1 MGRRA
6 ERKLTREVKKD
17 KREAA
22 ISSVIHTGLEGG
34 ETFRN
39 IANQIG
45 MDFHIDKDQA
55 LGMVMKEY
63 RVSVQN
69 GVEVSAQ

>member
-1 MGRRA
+1 MGKRA
-6 ERKLTREVKKD
+6 ERKLTREVKKA
-17 KREAA
+17 KKEAA
-22 ISSVIHTGLEGG
+22 ISSVIHTGLDGG

-55 LGMVMKEY
+55 LSMVMKEH
-63 RVSVQN
+63 RVSVQS
-69 GVEVSAQ
+69 GVNL

>member
-1 MGRRA
+1 MGKRA
-6 ERKLTREVKKD
+6 GRKFTRLVKKA
-17 KREAA
+17 KKEAA

-39 IANQIG
+39 IADQVG
-45 MDFHIDKDQA
+45 MDFHIGKDRA

-63 RVSVQN
+63 RVNLQRP
-69 GVEVSAQ
+69 

>member
-6 ERKLTREVKKD
+6 ERKLTRQVKKAN
-17 KREAA
+17 KAAA

-39 IANQIG
+39 IASQVG
-45 MDFHIDKDQA
+45 MDFHIEKDQA
-55 LGMVMKEY
+55 HSLVMKEY
-63 RVSVQN
+63 RVSVQA
-69 GVEVSAQ
+69 GV